1 VDDDPSLDPRAGLLV
16 GDVDHRTRLLQP
28 LSSGSFGDVYVGE
41 LEETEGRVAVKLERQ
56 KTGGSEQL
64 LYEGNVYRRLED
76 GPGIARLH
84 WFGLHPAGLNVS
96 SRVSLSC
103 RQSVDCNCSQWVHCN
118 RTDNNN
124 ALTVSYCVWSG
135 ALCCLRWL

>member
-1 VDDDPSLDPRAGLLV
+1 MDDDPSLDSRAGLLV
-16 GDVDHRTRLLQP
+16 GDVDHRTRLLRP

-41 LEETEGRVAVKLERQ
+41 LEENERRVAVKLERQ

-96 SRVSLSC
+96 SGFSL
-103 RQSVDCNCSQWVHCN
+103 
-118 RTDNNN
+118 
-124 ALTVSYCVWSG
+124 ALADSRLIVTVLNGFIVTV
-135 ALCCLRWL
+135 LIKKMP